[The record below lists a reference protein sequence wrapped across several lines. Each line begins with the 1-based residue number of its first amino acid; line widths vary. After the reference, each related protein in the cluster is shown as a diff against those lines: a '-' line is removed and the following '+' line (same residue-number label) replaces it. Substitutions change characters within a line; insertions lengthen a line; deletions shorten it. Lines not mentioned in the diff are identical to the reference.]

1 MSHSPVFLI
10 TNQLGVWVPSPN
22 DIGEAAKGK
31 KKENKGDG
39 GGASNTR
46 EKNERVL

>member
-1 MSHSPVFLI
+1 
-10 TNQLGVWVPSPN
+10 LGVWVPSPN

-31 KKENKGDG
+31 RKKKQNKGDG